1 MINSSIYIILTII
14 FGFISLVSLA
24 VVLKIIWPY
33 KDELADRFEEENT
46 SGDKTEMLKH
56 VILEN
61 RLKRK
66 LSDISVGKLRFL
78 MNFIRYI
85 ARVFQKI
92 YSQILEKEKSYRIL
106 FERMKLEKK
115 GYKEKQEIVEKKLEE
130 ISETQSGSD
139 EDKEDIEQKYL
150 EVLAIDPKNIEA
162 YEGLGEYYFQVG
174 NINDAQEVY
183 EYLIKLVPDKIDYY
197 LGLYKCLEYQGS
209 WKEAHNILERAYK
222 IEPKNPKIIDKLIQI
237 AIMMNDKAIAKKY
250 LKDLKTVNPEN
261 KKIDEYRERIKQ
273 IKNK

>member
-1 MINSSIYIILTII
+1 MINNSIYIILTII
-14 FGFISLVSLA
+14 FGVVSLVSLA

-33 KDELADRFEEENT
+33 RDELAGRIEEEDTPDN
-46 SGDKTEMLKH
+46 KTEMLKH

-66 LSDISVGKLRFL
+66 LSDISTGKLRFL
-78 MNFIRYI
+78 KNFIRYTV
-85 ARVFQKI
+85 RMFQKI

-130 ISETQSGSD
+130 ISETQSSPDD
-139 EDKEDIEQKYL
+139 EKEDIEQKYL
-150 EVLAIDPKNIEA
+150 EILAIDPKNIEA

-183 EYLIKLVPDKIDYY
+183 EYLIKLIPDKVDYY
-197 LGLYKCLEYQGS
+197 LDLSKCLEYQGR
-209 WKEAHNILERAYK
+209 WEEAYNILERAYK
-222 IEPKNPKIIDKLIQI
+222 IEPKNPKIIDKLIQT

-261 KKIDEYRERIKQ
+261 KKIDEYKERIKQ